1 VSLDVQGVAGRI
13 ATTGLEDDGALSA
26 ADAARVRAAIGR
38 IAAGGRRAR
47 VIALARGAP
56 TQPWHDV
63 FDLAGLDVHKD
74 LLLVWNGQRIEA
86 HGWDL
91 GRRQVDEATA
101 AVRDRIATRPAEAI
115 ELALDGMLALA
126 PPLGPAVR
134 RSPAPSP
141 VADPVADSGAAP
153 ASGGPGI
160 ALLGTGGLAALALV
174 GGVALVIRRRARRAA
189 EAQAALREGLSA
201 ADQRYSELMLA
212 AEELAPAD
220 AEALQLRAGT
230 LKQRLDALALEARG
244 ATTEDPVALGKVQQ
258 LEGEIA
264 ALRSTVL
271 QKQRP

>member
-1 VSLDVQGVAGRI
+1 MSLDVQGVAGRI

-26 ADAARVRAAIGR
+26 EDAERVRAAIRR
-38 IAAGGRRAR
+38 IEARGRRAR
-47 VIALARGAP
+47 VITLSRGAA
-56 TQPWHDV
+56 TRPWRDV
-63 FDLAGLDVHKD
+63 FDLAGLDSHRD
-74 LLLVWNGQRIEA
+74 LLLIWNGQRIEA

-153 ASGGPGI
+153 ASGGQGI

-174 GGVALVIRRRARRAA
+174 GGVALVIRGRARRAA

-244 ATTEDPVALGKVQQ
+244 ANTDDPVRLGKVQQ